1 MNISNHKAKWA
12 AMRNSGSVATN
23 AGGTPKSTDAT
34 TLSIWAGQVKA
45 DWDRLKAEPDH
56 AERDR
61 QKPALVQR
69 YWDEYLQGWI
79 ASGEALQNDV
89 LAVVCVWAADVP
101 DCPVLMDL
109 MDAAVAT
116 NQQLPLWLNFKS
128 DLLTHVTDTIRT
140 RAEQVYKNSQQG
152 VVDGQLRAFSLP
164 DDFHAVL
171 STGWPINFVSLAKCH
186 KLAGLA
192 SESIGDFNTALEHY
206 REANKYP
213 NVGVKTRLE
222 LVEKMVTPQ

>member
-1 MNISNHKAKWA
+1 MNILHHKAKWGA
-12 AMRNSGSVATN
+12 ARKKQNVASADT
-23 AGGTPKSTDAT
+23 T

-61 QKPALVQR
+61 QKTDLVQR

-79 ASGEALQNDV
+79 ASGESQQNDV

-116 NQQLPLWLNFKS
+116 NQQLPTWLNFKS
-128 DLLTHVTDTIRT
+128 DLLTHVTDTIRN
-140 RAEQVYKNSQQG
+140 RAESSYKASQQG

-164 DDFHAVL
+164 DDFYAVL
-171 STGWPINFVSLAKCH
+171 ERVQAAVWPVNFVSLAKCH

-192 SESIGDFNTALEHY
+192 AESVGDLKDALEHY